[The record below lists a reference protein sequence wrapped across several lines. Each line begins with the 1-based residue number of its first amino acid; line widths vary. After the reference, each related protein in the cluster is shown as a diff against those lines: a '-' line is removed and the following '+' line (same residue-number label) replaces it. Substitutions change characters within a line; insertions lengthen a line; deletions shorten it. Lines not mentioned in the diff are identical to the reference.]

1 MKIYS
6 PEAATPAAAI
16 TLATAA
22 SNTQPILFTNHFGDK
37 GDYIN
42 PNDTNQKKEVKL
54 EWTLKEII
62 VNLTRDWGT
71 SQAQITLTC
80 ELPDTTMFLP
90 SLPDVSLY
98 RGGDYPYL
106 DREDEIRIYAG
117 YVASS
122 TTPITADLLDEVPF
136 NFTDISTN
144 KEVTH
149 NPAKPLCPIFWGFID
164 NVIYDA
170 NSQGFKLTLQCRD
183 RTRVFADTRI
193 ISLTAFEGKLN
204 TKAIDQ
210 TAAANEATL
219 SGLASGDR
227 TQLLVDLAKAASG
240 DPFGEK
246 LSTPKCWRLIES
258 GMSVKGFTIQNPNN
272 PATPTFHQYDPAAWI
287 QTATCRI
294 MNDKANP
301 RFNTWV
307 EKPPLVKGQTNASLQ
322 VLNKTPLE
330 IIDYL
335 AKTEERPM
343 DFFASHI
350 NGDFIFG
357 PRVKDESGFNDVDRQ
372 YRTYFHRTYPKN
384 VPDVKPPS
392 FNAMIQSI
400 RVVSSSL
407 FSFNNF
413 IIVDSSNTKGSA
425 TSLIGAIRFGYSVL
439 DPKLA
444 KRSVTPPCRTQ
455 IIYDGGLATYDSNDE
470 YGALLIALANAR
482 VWSRD
487 TQGIEMQVVG
497 DPTFCPGEAIRVYNT
512 FLHDFKTYTVVDSK
526 ADAKNYVIVKEN
538 EYKNQTVSSVIS
550 QNTQNA
556 PNTKPK
562 EITEVST
569 FVNDTINSVNRLPSD
584 INKLILPYYSVR
596 VVQHKLTAQGDKG
609 FITQVMCCSDI

>member
-6 PEAATPAAAI
+6 PEATTPAAAI

-42 PNDTNQKKEVKL
+42 PENPNEKKEVKL

-80 ELPDTTMFLP
+80 ELPDTAIFLP

-117 YVASS
+117 YVPSS

-136 NFTDISTN
+136 NFIDINTG
-144 KEVTH
+144 KPVTH
-149 NPAKPLCPIFWGFID
+149 NPNKPLCPIFWGFID
-164 NVIYDA
+164 NITYDA
-170 NSQGFKLTLQCRD
+170 NPQGFKVTLQCRD
-183 RTRVFADTRI
+183 RTRVFADTRVL
-193 ISLTAFEGKLN
+193 SLKAFQGKVNKDN
-204 TKAIDQ
+204 TNAEVAQ
-210 TAAANEATL
+210 NEATL

-227 TQLLVDLAKAASG
+227 TEILLQLANAASG
-240 DPFGEK
+240 NPFGENIK
-246 LSTPKCWRLIES
+246 EARCWRLIER
-258 GMSVKGFTIQNPNN
+258 GMSVKGFTIQNEQTNLQFPS
-272 PATPTFHQYDPAAWI
+272 QDPSAWI

-294 MNDKANP
+294 MNDQAKP

-307 EKPPLVKGQTNASLQ
+307 EKPPIVKGEAKASLQ

-330 IIDYL
+330 IVDYI

-350 NGDFIFG
+350 NGDFILG
-357 PRVKDESGFNDVDRQ
+357 PRVKDESGFDDVDRQ
-372 YRTYFHRTYPKN
+372 YRTYFHRTYPKD
-384 VPDVKPPS
+384 VPDVKPPT
-392 FNAMIQSI
+392 FNAMIQSM

-413 IIVDSSNTKGSA
+413 VIVDSSTTRGTA
-425 TSLIGAIRFGYSVL
+425 TSLIGSLRFGYSVL

-444 KRSVTPPCRTQ
+444 NRSVTPPCKTQ
-455 IIYDGGLATYDSNDE
+455 IIYDGGLATYPSQE

-487 TQGIEMQVVG
+487 TQGIEMSVVG

-526 ADAKNYVIVKEN
+526 ADAANFVEVKRKEN
-538 EYKNQTVSSVIS
+538 DSK
-550 QNTQNA
+550 
-556 PNTKPK
+556 
-562 EITEVST
+562 EVST
-569 FVNDTINSVNRLPSD
+569 KVKEIPVDQRGEVNLDVSNFVNDTINSVNRLPSD
-584 INKLILPYYSVR
+584 INNLILPYYTVR

-609 FITQVMCCSDI
+609 YTTSLLSVSDI

>member
-42 PNDTNQKKEVKL
+42 PENSSEKKEVKL

-80 ELPDTTMFLP
+80 ELPDTAMFLP

-117 YVASS
+117 YLASS

-136 NFTDISTN
+136 KFRDISTD
-144 KEVTH
+144 KDVEPT
-149 NPAKPLCPIFWGFID
+149 PEKPLCPIFWGFID
-164 NVIYDA
+164 NIIYDA
-170 NSQGFKLTLQCRD
+170 NPQGFKVTLQCRD
-183 RTRVFADTRI
+183 RTRVFADTRV
-193 ISLTAFEGKLN
+193 ISL
-204 TKAIDQ
+204 KAIQGKVNKDAPNQ
-210 TAAANEATL
+210 ETEQNNATL
-219 SGLASGDR
+219 SGIASGDR
-227 TQLLVDLAKAASG
+227 TQILLQLANAASG
-240 DPFGEK
+240 NPFGEN
-246 LSTPKCWRLIES
+246 LTTARCWRLIEG
-258 GMSVKGFTIQNPNN
+258 GMSIRGFTIQNEQTNLKF
-272 PATPTFHQYDPAAWI
+272 PTQDPAAWI

-307 EKPPLVKGQTNASLQ
+307 EKPPLVKSEPKASLQ
-322 VLNKTPLE
+322 ILNKTPLE

-357 PRVKDESGFNDVDRQ
+357 PRVKDESGFEDVNRQ

-413 IIVDSSNTKGSA
+413 VIVDSSNTRGSA
-425 TSLIGAIRFGYSVL
+425 TSLIGSLRFGYSVL

-444 KRSVTPPCRTQ
+444 NRLVTPPCKTQ
-455 IIYDGGLATYDSNDE
+455 IIYDGGLAIYESQE
-470 YGALLIALANAR
+470 YGALLIALANAK

-487 TQGIEMQVVG
+487 TQGVELQVVG
-497 DPTFCPGEAIRVYNT
+497 DPTFCPGEAIRIYNT

-526 ADAKNYVIVKEN
+526 ADAANFVKVKNEEYNGKKVSDIVKSIPDDKRGEDN
-538 EYKNQTVSSVIS
+538 PAVS
-550 QNTQNA
+550 
-556 PNTKPK
+556 K
-562 EITEVST
+562 
-569 FVNDTINSVNRLPSD
+569 FVNDTINSENRLPSN
-584 INKLILPYYSVR
+584 INNLILPYYSVR
-596 VVQHKLTAQGDKG
+596 VVQHRLTAQGDKG
-609 FITQVMCCSDI
+609 YISQLMCCSDI

>member
-16 TLATAA
+16 TLATAE

-42 PNDTNQKKEVKL
+42 PENPNEKKKVKL

-71 SQAQITLTC
+71 SRAQITLTC
-80 ELPDTTMFLP
+80 ELPDTAMFLP
-90 SLPDVSLY
+90 SLPDVKLY

-117 YVASS
+117 YVSSS

-136 NFTDISTN
+136 NFTDINNSN

-149 NPAKPLCPIFWGFID
+149 NPDKPLCPIFWGFID
-164 NVIYDA
+164 NITYDA
-170 NSQGFKLTLQCRD
+170 NPQGFKVTLQCRD
-183 RTRVFADTRI
+183 RTRVFADTRVL
-193 ISLTAFEGKLN
+193 SLKAFQGKVNKDALN
-204 TKAIDQ
+204 Q
-210 TAAANEATL
+210 EAAANEATL

-227 TQLLVDLAKAASG
+227 TEILLQLANAASG
-240 DPFGEK
+240 NPFGENLTK
-246 LSTPKCWRLIES
+246 ARCWRLIER
-258 GMSVKGFTIQNPNN
+258 GMSVKGFTIQNEQTNLQFP
-272 PATPTFHQYDPAAWI
+272 QQDPAAWI

-294 MNDKANP
+294 MNDRAKP

-307 EKPPLVKGQTNASLQ
+307 EKPPIVKGEPKASLQ

-330 IIDYL
+330 IVDYI

-350 NGDFIFG
+350 NGDFILG
-357 PRVKDESGFNDVDRQ
+357 PRVKDESGFDDVDRQ
-372 YRTYFHRTYPKN
+372 YRTYFHRTYPKD

-392 FNAMIQSI
+392 FNAMIQSM

-413 IIVDSSNTKGSA
+413 VIVDSSTTKGSA
-425 TSLIGAIRFGYSVL
+425 TSLIGSLRFGYSVL

-444 KRSVTPPCRTQ
+444 NRSVAPPCKTQ
-455 IIYDGGLATYDSNDE
+455 IIYDGGLATYPNQE

-487 TQGIEMQVVG
+487 TQGIEMSVVG

-526 ADAKNYVIVKEN
+526 ADAVNFTETKRGDEIKKVAATVKDLPQDQRGEAN
-538 EYKNQTVSSVIS
+538 LVASK
-550 QNTQNA
+550 
-556 PNTKPK
+556 
-562 EITEVST
+562 

-584 INKLILPYYSVR
+584 INNLILPYYTVR
-596 VVQHKLTAQGDKG
+596 VVQHRLTAQGDKG
-609 FITQVMCCSDI
+609 FVTQLLSVSDV